1 MREIY
6 IRKLRYED
14 AHEKLEREIQRAF
27 VEGETYIEIVHGIG
41 EGVLKRMTMDYI
53 KTQDFLRLIPRPDM
67 IRSNPGTTLVEL
79 LAPSAEILR
88 KYIKS

>member
-6 IRKLRYED
+6 IRKLRYEE

-27 VEGETYIEIVHGIG
+27 VEGEIYIEIVHGIG
-41 EGVLKRMTMDYI
+41 EGILKRMAMEYI
-53 KTQDFLRLIPRPDM
+53 QAQDFLRLIPRPDM
-67 IRSNPGTTLVEL
+67 IRTNPGSTLVEL

-88 KYIKS
+88 KYMKS